1 MKAPFF
7 KRIAAYII
15 DIIIVSLIVSAI
27 CMALPNNNKENE
39 KKLEELSTKL
49 MTKEIEVD
57 KYLSEYKD
65 LIYENNKNSI
75 LEQGINLAITVAYFV
90 VFQYMNKGQ
99 TLGKKLLKI
108 KVVDNN
114 TNKEISILRGLLRST
129 LLLNLI
135 SSTLSIV
142 LIKIVSKNIYMNIY
156 PTVNELE
163 TVFIFITAIFVLYRK
178 DGRGLH
184 DMMAN
189 SIVITEER

>member
-49 MTKEIEVD
+49 MSKEIEVD